1 MVSYHDFRTLLDLFM
16 SYGCFP
22 NSSMGGTNPD
32 EFLNTLGRDKNGKG
46 GDILQWKRKA
56 ERYLVDVSV

>member
-1 MVSYHDFRTLLDLFM
+1 
-16 SYGCFP
+16 
-22 NSSMGGTNPD
+22 MGGTNPD

>member
-1 MVSYHDFRTLLDLFM
+1 MVFRTLLDSIHSFRM
-16 SYGCFP
+16 IYSPY
-22 NSSMGGTNPD
+22 SSMGGTNPD